1 VTEITAARPAT
12 SYTRSRRK
20 PLMRWLR
27 FALLCIFG
35 LIVCVPVIAV
45 VIIAFHPS
53 SSGVSSIQGWTLTA
67 FTNVID
73 NTNIPTALV
82 NSFVVGIVSTVLSVA
97 VGALGGYVV
106 SRVRNRFI
114 GGYSLLLFVLQALPQ
129 VVFVIPLFILFAR
142 IHLVNSLPG
151 VAIVYISASI
161 AVVTWMMA
169 AYFDSIPRAL
179 EEAAWVDGL
188 NRLTAFLRI
197 VLRNAGPG
205 IMSASVFGFLVA
217 WNDFLVASVF
227 LKTTNVQTMPVAIQ
241 QFFQENSTDWPS
253 VMASAVLMIIP
264 PTVLFCLLGR
274 RFSIGGIAG
283 SISAR

>member
-1 VTEITAARPAT
+1 
-12 SYTRSRRK
+12 
-20 PLMRWLR
+20 MRWVR
-27 FALLCIFG
+27 FALLCILA
-35 LIVCVPVIAV
+35 LIVSVPVLAV
-45 VIIAFHPS
+45 ILIAFHPS
-53 SSGVSSIQGWTLTA
+53 TSGVSAIQGWTLSA
-67 FTNVID
+67 FSSVLET
-73 NTNIPTALV
+73 TNIPTALL
-82 NSFVVGIVSTVLSVA
+82 NSFVVGLISTVLSVV

-114 GGYSLLLFVLQALPQ
+114 GGYSLLLFILQALPQ
-129 VVFVIPLFILFAR
+129 VVFVIPLFILFAKV
-142 IHLVNSLPG
+142 HLVNNLQG

-161 AVVTWMMA
+161 AVITWMMA
-169 AYFDSIPRAL
+169 AYFDSIPREL

-188 NRLTAFLRI
+188 SRLSAFFRI

-217 WNDFLVASVF
+217 WNDFLVATVF
-227 LKTTNVQTMPVAIQ
+227 LKSTNVQTMPVAIQ
-241 QFFQENSTDWPS
+241 QFFQESTTDWPS

-264 PTVLFCLLGR
+264 PTVLFILIGR